1 MYQSPEANR
10 ENTDSPS
17 NKLRTQSAMLELANI
32 DALENVL
39 QRRSTV
45 HSFYDIHFREKP
57 SEFKA
62 LRGKIPIIYYSSPEY
77 HGRIKRYLFDN
88 ANADGF
94 AIAISNYKGVI
105 GFFANISLQK
115 I

>member
-1 MYQSPEANR
+1 MSCNG
-10 ENTDSPS
+10 
-17 NKLRTQSAMLELANI
+17 
-32 DALENVL
+32 V
-39 QRRSTV
+39 QRFTLSVT
-45 HSFYDIHFREKP
+45 FIFTEKP

-105 GFFANISLQK
+105 GFR
-115 I
+115 